1 MSSCFE
7 LLRDMLNR
15 IGALQR
21 RSFGWFH
28 DKYHRQSKCDK
39 SSLKNAHPSTWSRWC
54 GAWRLLYSCG
64 HCDVGAN
71 RQQQT
76 QHVPRPQG
84 ISERHNQRLDAS
96 ACCRPPLGCRA
107 TCCTRHMHML
117 HSDRVNTHCSTRHIN
132 MPNSVWN
139 RAACTRSY
147 TNPNAV
153 RK

>member
-1 MSSCFE
+1 
-7 LLRDMLNR
+7 MLNR

-28 DKYHRQSKCDK
+28 DKYHRQSKCHK
-39 SSLKNAHPSTWSRWC
+39 TSLKNAHPSTWNRWC

-64 HCDVGAN
+64 RCDGG
-71 RQQQT
+71 QT
-76 QHVPRPQG
+76 GSSKHSNIARTRPQG
-84 ISERHNQRLDAS
+84 ISERHNQRLEAS
-96 ACCRPPLGCRA
+96 AFCRPPLGCRA
-107 TCCTRHMHML
+107 TCCTRHFHML
-117 HSDRVNTHCSTRHIN
+117 HSDWVKTHCCTRHIN
-132 MPNSVWN
+132 IPNSVWN